1 MRIINYP
8 CNRDQAF
15 IFRRFVHLR
24 FSLRK
29 ILAWGRGY
37 SYGYKP
43 HLKNAESYGF
53 FCEKQDLTVPGI
65 VTPSSLKTLIPD
77 PCTQQ
82 LWIQAL
88 LKDASLEMNAESY
101 GFPFVT

>member
-1 MRIINYP
+1 M
-8 CNRDQAF
+8 
-15 IFRRFVHLR
+15 
-24 FSLRK
+24 
-29 ILAWGRGY
+29 
-37 SYGYKP
+37 
-43 HLKNAESYGF
+43 HLKNAGF

-65 VTPSSLKTLIPD
+65 VTPCLKTLIPD

-82 LWIQAL
+82 LWIKAL